1 MSFGVPAAE
10 VIEVENTTD
19 GLRMTGAWAAV
30 DVGIALDPGNLQAQ
44 VMGAMVYGLSAAIR
58 GEITPAQG
66 RVQQATFWDYE
77 PLRMAQVPDIAVEV
91 AENMPHIR
99 AIGEPGPPPPPWPA
113 PARHAVQQG
122 RHIRLNRHWPNQRVI
137 FY

>member
-1 MSFGVPAAE
+1 MANWGKVPAGRARGVAFCMSFGVPAAE

-19 GLRMTGAWAAV
+19 GLRMTGAWAVV

-58 GEITPAQG
+58 GEIKLAQG

-91 AENMPHIR
+91 LENMPHIR
-99 AIGEPGPPPPPWPA
+99 GIGEPGLPPAA
-113 PARHAVQQG
+113 PALEIG
-122 RHIRLNRHWPNQRVI
+122 RAHV
-137 FY
+137 